1 MRKAT
6 YYLGEEAG
14 DLDGWTVDTLAE
26 ALHGPLAT
34 IGVDVVAT
42 PRMSTRG
49 LVIEDPGD
57 LSEGLLQELVHHIV
71 DHVVADSWDGDRAR
85 AVKGFL
91 ERPAQH

>member
-26 ALHGPLAT
+26 ALRGPLAI

-42 PRMSTRG
+42 PGTSTRG
-49 LVIEDPGD
+49 LVVEDPGD
-57 LSEGLLQELVHHIV
+57 LPEDKLHELVKYIV
-71 DHVVADSWDGDRAR
+71 SHVVADSWDGDRAR
-85 AVKGFL
+85 VVKGFL